1 MGDAELLAPFMESAG
16 TLADLKM
23 TEKSKNKNEN
33 KNKKSSSSRNL
44 YLVL

>member
-23 TEKSKNKNEN
+23 TEKSKNKN
-33 KNKKSSSSRNL
+33 KNKKPSSSRNL
-44 YLVL
+44 YIVL